1 MKKKVL
7 SMLICMTMASAMLFG
22 CGSSDKSDSA
32 SADTSKTE
40 EAKDT
45 ESNAADK
52 KDDAAADDA
61 SSEDKGDSA
70 SANASDVLKKE
81 TM

>member
-22 CGSSDKSDSA
+22 CGSGDGSDSA

-45 ESNAADK
+45 ESTPAADK
-52 KDDAAADDA
+52 EEDA
-61 SSEDKGDSA
+61 S
-70 SANASDVLKKE
+70 
-81 TM
+81 T